1 MSIVKGKGGIE
12 AKIVLASIAKDI
24 PIITMQLKYPRWV
37 HGEFLTHR
45 MFSRNASSSR
55 AIPVE
60 KLLDQVRNNP
70 AMPIHWGKNKPGMQA
85 NEEIENQDSKYTWIH
100 ASRMASRYAKSM
112 SKLGL
117 HKQVV
122 NRILEPYQFMHTV
135 VTATEW
141 DNFFKLRAHKDA
153 QPEIQELALCM
164 KEAMASCD
172 FTKLEPGDW
181 HLPYILEEEYYYPT
195 DMLQKASVARCA
207 RVSYLN
213 HDKTNSDIE
222 KDLRLAEKLLEAG
235 HMSPCEHQAT
245 PMHDPTSAQHYSP
258 TNWQVGVTH
267 MDKEFN
273 LYSGNFRSWVQ
284 YRQTL

>member
-1 MSIVKGKGGIE
+1 MIKGKGGIE
-12 AKIVLASIAKDI
+12 VSIVAASIANYV

-45 MFSRNASSSR
+45 MFSRNSSSSR
-55 AIPVE
+55 AIPVDRI
-60 KLLDQVRNNP
+60 LDQVRNTP
-70 AMPIHWGKNKPGMQA
+70 AIPIHWGKNQPGMQA
-85 NEEIENQDSKYTWIH
+85 EVELESDDIKYTWIH
-100 ASRMASRYAKSM
+100 SSRMASRYAESM

-141 DNFFKLRAHKDA
+141 SNFFKLRAHKDA

-164 KEAMASCD
+164 EEAIAYCE
-172 FTKLEPGDW
+172 FTKLKTNQW
-181 HLPYILEEEYYYPT
+181 HLPYILEEEYKYPT
-195 DMLQKASVARCA
+195 EMLLKASTARCA
-207 RVSYLN
+207 RTSYLN
-213 HDKTNSDIE
+213 HDKTNPDIE
-222 KDLRLAEKLLEAG
+222 KDLQLAEKLLEAG
-235 HMSPCEHQAT
+235 HMSPMEHQAT
-245 PMHDPTSAQHYSP
+245 PMHDPISAQHYSP
-258 TNWQVGVTH
+258 NNWQVGVTH